1 MKLWLARRAGKC
13 SIGATSA
20 GTRWTLSSR
29 PIERDQQPSSANG
42 PRTIS
47 IPQILLHSGTNIRK
61 ATISSSLTMWSVP
74 LPAAMETYECA
85 LMVFGASPIRFLRRP
100 SEAPLLGAGPKRQW
114 NAGASSAQASLSFSG
129 RRVAWGRYGSS
140 TVLRKPP
147 SYQSVLL
154 LLLLL
159 ISVDLA
165 PPGTRL
171 NTGDSFKS
179 KTVVDNKRHTNAHQ
193 PLTSHSPTGVSIP
206 PLSAR
211 FLPALALGR
220 IRLSV
225 QASNCAALLSQ
236 CYPNYPNC

>member
-1 MKLWLARRAGKC
+1 MLKRALRKPPSHFPAVGWLG
-13 SIGATSA
+13 
-20 GTRWTLSSR
+20 
-29 PIERDQQPSSANG
+29 
-42 PRTIS
+42 
-47 IPQILLHSGTNIRK
+47 
-61 ATISSSLTMWSVP
+61 
-74 LPAAMETYECA
+74 
-85 LMVFGASPIRFLRRP
+85 
-100 SEAPLLGAGPKRQW
+100 
-114 NAGASSAQASLSFSG
+114 
-129 RRVAWGRYGSS
+129 GRYGSS

-171 NTGDSFKS
+171 NTGYSFKS
-179 KTVVDNKRHTNAHQ
+179 KTGVDNKRHTNAHQ

-225 QASNCAALLSQ
+225 QASNCAALLS
-236 CYPNYPNC
+236 